1 MDFQIN
7 LVSFIMLVII
17 KSISYLLFVDFS
29 YSICFSVYFYS
40 FFLLGYILQTI
51 VMIMDSTLAIAFSFR
66 VIIVG
71 KDFAYYCIGYYY

>member
-7 LVSFIMLVII
+7 LVSFTMLVIVE
-17 KSISYLLFVDFS
+17 SISYLLFVDFS

-40 FFLLGYILQTI
+40 FFLLGYIQTI
-51 VMIMDSTLAIAFSFR
+51 AMIMDSTLAIAFSFR

-71 KDFAYYCIGYYY
+71 KDFAY

>member
-7 LVSFIMLVII
+7 LVSFIMLVIV
-17 KSISYLLFVDFS
+17 KSISYLLFVDCC

-40 FFLLGYILQTI
+40 FFLGYIQTI

-71 KDFAYYCIGYYY
+71 KDFAYWNYCIGFDY